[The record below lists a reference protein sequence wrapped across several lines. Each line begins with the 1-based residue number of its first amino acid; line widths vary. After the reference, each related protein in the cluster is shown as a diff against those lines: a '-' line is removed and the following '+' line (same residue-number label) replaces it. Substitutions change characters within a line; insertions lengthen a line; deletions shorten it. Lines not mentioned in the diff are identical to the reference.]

1 MSNIGKQ
8 PVVIPEG
15 IDINI
20 DGSKVG
26 IKGSLGE
33 LNLSLDSRIS
43 IAKDSN
49 QLMVSR
55 KSDSKKDKE
64 LHGLYRSLIQNMV
77 IGVSKGFQKEL
88 TLVGVGYTA
97 EKKGDFLLVNA
108 GYSHPVFI
116 QIPDN
121 ITIDVPS
128 ATSIVVK
135 GVNKQNVGD
144 VAAKIRQIRK
154 PEPYKGKGIKYSDE
168 TIRRKAG
175 KTVGAGAG

>member
-43 IAKDSN
+43 ITKDSN

-108 GYSHPVFI
+108 GYSHPIFI
-116 QIPDN
+116 QIPDY

-135 GVNKQNVGD
+135 GINKQNVGD

-154 PEPYKGKGIKYSDE
+154 PEPYKGKGIRYVGEYVRK
-168 TIRRKAG
+168 KAG
-175 KTVGAGAG
+175 KTAAA